1 MQLGRAQRSPG
12 YIHMW
17 GAVPKLLNRE
27 APTSSMYS
35 GSEADASQRLFRM
48 KMLGRD
54 RRSLTLWK
62 NCFSCT
68 RGKDLSGG
76 APPAK
81 ALGAWERRRRGYR
94 LHQGRLRVGH
104 QHKHIS
110 VQAKL
115 VNPAVQ
121 LCGDID
127 ARARGDRVKPISG
140 TQAVG
145 PVLPAVADLRQ
156 PSKGETAKEG
166 VKCHPFLKGFF
177 LFVS

>member
-1 MQLGRAQRSPG
+1 MAPR
-12 YIHMW
+12 
-17 GAVPKLLNRE
+17 LLNKE

-62 NCFSCT
+62 NCFSWM
-68 RGKDLSGG
+68 RGRDLSGG
-76 APPAK
+76 GAEPAR
-81 ALGAWERRRRGYR
+81 ALGVWERWRRGYR
-94 LHQGRLRVGH
+94 LHQRGLRVGH

-127 ARARGDRVKPISG
+127 ARARGDRGKPTSG
-140 TQAVG
+140 TQTTR
-145 PVLPAVADLRQ
+145 PVLPALTGLRQ
-156 PSKGETAKEG
+156 PSKGRRRLQRGEQWGLSSRSEG
-166 VKCHPFLKGFF
+166 IFTFHNK
-177 LFVS
+177 FVIFHIV

>member
-1 MQLGRAQRSPG
+1 MNLMQPG
-12 YIHMW
+12 SARR
-17 GAVPKLLNRE
+17 GPGNPCGVAVPKLLNKE
-27 APTSSMYS
+27 APTSSIYS

-76 APPAK
+76 RAQPAR
-81 ALGAWERRRRGYR
+81 ALGARERRRRGYR

-127 ARARGDRVKPISG
+127 AGARGDRVKPVSG
-140 TQAVG
+140 TQTMG

-156 PSKGETAKEG
+156 PSKRRRQR
-166 VKCHPFLKGFF
+166 
-177 LFVS
+177 